1 MPAVDGL
8 TDKQERFCLEYLI
21 DLNATQA
28 AIRAGY
34 SEDSARIT
42 GPENLSKHA
51 VAERIAEMQAER
63 SARTKIDADYVLRQ
77 SVKLHERC
85 MQEID
90 PETFMGDQVT
100 DENGRPIFK
109 FNAQGAAKALELVGK
124 HVNVQAFKEN
134 VAIQADMNVSLDLSS
149 LTDEQLRVLATISPS
164 KP

>member
-34 SEDSARIT
+34 SADTARVI
-42 GPENLSKHA
+42 GPENLSKPDI
-51 VAERIAEMQAER
+51 AERIAEMQAER
-63 SARTKIDADYVLRQ
+63 AARTKIDADYVLRQ
-77 SVKLHERC
+77 AVKLHERC

-90 PETFMGDQVT
+90 PETFMGEQVV

-109 FNAQGAAKALELVGK
+109 FNSQGAAKALELVGK
-124 HVNVQAFKEN
+124 HVNVQAFRDN
-134 VAIQADMNVSLDLSS
+134 VALQADVNVSLDLSG
-149 LTDEQLRVLATISPS
+149 LTDEQLRVLATISPA